1 MRIKECKFIKHI
13 APNMSSGTGYSE
25 YDVFLVTLDDGRT
38 KKVNVEMWYVPEYA
52 TKSRVREELERQ
64 MIFDMGDHID
74 EIIVDNIDEV
84 YEMMYGEHM
93 NKQLT
98 SN

>member
-1 MRIKECKFIKHI
+1 
-13 APNMSSGTGYSE
+13 
-25 YDVFLVTLDDGRT
+25 
-38 KKVNVEMWYVPEYA
+38 MWYVPEYLM
-52 TKSRVREELERQ
+52 KSRVREELERQ

-84 YEMMYGEHM
+84 YEMMYGEHV

-98 SN
+98 

>member
-1 MRIKECKFIKHI
+1 
-13 APNMSSGTGYSE
+13 MSSGTGYSE

-52 TKSRVREELERQ
+52 MKSRVREELEQQ

-98 SN
+98 

>member
-1 MRIKECKFIKHI
+1 MRIKECKFIKHVS
-13 APNMSSGTGYSE
+13 PNMSSGTGYSE
-25 YDVFLVTLDDGRT
+25 YDVFLITLDDGRT
-38 KKVNVEMWYVPEYA
+38 KKVNVGMWYVPEYLM
-52 TKSRVREELERQ
+52 KSRVREELERQ

-84 YEMMYGEHM
+84 YEMMYGEHV

-98 SN
+98 